1 MNFKNLSL
9 RIRIFLSM
17 LFLVLIA
24 SIITAALTIYQYN
37 EQGNDYH
44 KKRLMRKESNI
55 RATIKNELD
64 RTTYAVETE
73 ELPQIFRDQIFNIS
87 HNNKLDVHIY
97 DLDGNLLISS
107 VPTFPQDQKSYNL
120 DPNIVHQLEN
130 NERKRLLITEIVD
143 GKEVQSSYTYIEDF
157 KFKPIGILGLPY
169 LQDNTE
175 QNRELGEFLERLII
189 AYILIFLI
197 AISIAYWLSS
207 YITKSIKQVSDKI
220 SKMQLG
226 SRNEKV
232 QVANASEEITTL
244 VNAYNQKVDELEESA
259 VKLAK
264 SEREE
269 AWREMAKQ
277 VAHEIKNPLTPM
289 RLTVQSF
296 VRRFDPKD
304 PNYKENLH
312 EFSKTMILQID
323 TLTSIA
329 TAFSNFA
336 KMPTQ
341 NKETL
346 NVVEVVKHGL
356 EIFHESY
363 INYYPQQEKVIAKVD
378 KIQLTRVVT
387 NLVKNAIQ
395 ALAEVENPL
404 IEVSVKQENNKVIIK
419 VSDNGK
425 GIEDSHKNQIFEPK
439 FTTKSSGM
447 GLGLAM
453 VKTIIEAYNGTIS
466 FTSKLDKGT
475 TFTVILP
482 LES

>member
-1 MNFKNLSL
+1 
-9 RIRIFLSM
+9 M
-17 LFLVLIA
+17 LLLVLIA
-24 SIITAALTIYQYN
+24 SIITAGLTIYQYN

-44 KKRLMRKESNI
+44 EKRLIRKENNI
-55 RATIKNELD
+55 RSTIKNELD

-87 HNNKLDVHIY
+87 HNNKLDIYIY
-97 DLDGNLLISS
+97 DLDGKLLKSS
-107 VPTFPQDQKSYNL
+107 VHTYPQDNKSYDL
-120 DPNIVHQLEN
+120 DKNIVQQLEN
-130 NERKRLLITEIVD
+130 SEDKRVLITKLID
-143 GKEVQSSYTYIEDF
+143 GKQVQSSYTYIEDF

-169 LQDNTE
+169 LLDNSE
-175 QNRELGEFLERLII
+175 QEKELEEFLERLIV
-189 AYILIFLI
+189 AYLLIFLI

-207 YITKSIKQVSDKI
+207 YITKSIKEVSEKI
-220 SKMQLG
+220 SKMHIG

-232 QVANASEEITTL
+232 EVANASKEITTL
-244 VNAYNQKVDELEESA
+244 LNAYNQKVDELEESA
-259 VKLAK
+259 VRLAK

-296 VRRFDPKD
+296 VRRFNPNDD
-304 PNYKENLH
+304 NYKEKLQ

-329 TAFSNFA
+329 SAFSNFA

-341 NKETL
+341 NKENL

-356 EIFHESY
+356 EIFHEDYISY
-363 INYYPQQEKVIAKVD
+363 HPKQEIVMAKVD
-378 KIQLTRVVT
+378 KIQLTRVLT
-387 NLVKNAIQ
+387 NLVKNATQ
-395 ALAEVENPL
+395 ALSEVENPR
-404 IEVSVKQENNKVIIK
+404 IEVKVKQKSNKVIIT

-425 GIEDSHKNQIFEPK
+425 GIEEIHKPQIFEPK

-453 VKTIIEAYNGTIS
+453 VKNIIEAYKGTIS
-466 FTSKLDKGT
+466 FTSELGKGT
-475 TFTVILP
+475 VFTVTLP
-482 LES
+482 TE

>member
-1 MNFKNLSL
+1 MKFKNLSL

-17 LFLVLIA
+17 LLLVIIA
-24 SIITAALTIYQYN
+24 SIITAGLTIYQYN

-44 KKRLMRKESNI
+44 KKRLVRKENNI
-55 RATIKNELD
+55 RATIENELE

-73 ELPQIFRDQIFNIS
+73 ELPQIFREQIYNIS
-87 HNNKLDVHIY
+87 HNNKLDIYIY
-97 DLDGNLLISS
+97 DLQGKLLKSS
-107 VPTFPQDQKSYNL
+107 VHTYPQDKNSYDLN
-120 DPNIVHQLEN
+120 PKIVTQLEN
-130 NERKRLLITEIVD
+130 NKDKRVLINEIKGD
-143 GKEVQSSYTYIEDF
+143 KEVQSSYTYINDF

-175 QNRELGEFLERLII
+175 QNKELDEFLERLIF
-189 AYILIFLI
+189 AYIIIFLI

-207 YITKSIKQVSDKI
+207 YITKSIKEVSDKI

-232 QVANASEEITTL
+232 EVANASTEITTL
-244 VNAYNQKVDELEESA
+244 LNAYNQKVDELEESA
-259 VKLAK
+259 IKLAK

-304 PNYKENLH
+304 ENYKEKLQ

-329 TAFSNFA
+329 TSFSSFA
-336 KMPTQ
+336 KMPSQ
-341 NKETL
+341 NKENL

-356 EIFHESY
+356 EIFNEPY
-363 INYYPQQEKVIAKVD
+363 IKYLYDDDVIMAKLD
-378 KIQLTRVVT
+378 KIQLTRIIT
-387 NLVKNAIQ
+387 NLVKNATQ
-395 ALAEVENPL
+395 ALSDVENPN
-404 IEVSVKQENNKVIIK
+404 ITVHVKQENEQVKIIIA
-419 VSDNGK
+419 DNGK
-425 GIEDSHKNQIFEPK
+425 GIDNSHKNHIFEPK

-453 VKTIIEAYNGTIS
+453 VKNIIEAYKGTITFES
-466 FTSKLDKGT
+466 ELGRGT
-475 TFTVILP
+475 TFIVTLP
-482 LES
+482 IE

>member
-9 RIRIFLSM
+9 RIRIFLAM
-17 LFLVLIA
+17 LLLVLIA
-24 SIITAALTIYQYN
+24 SIITAGLTIYQYN

-44 KKRLMRKESNI
+44 KKRLIRKENNI

-64 RTTYAVETE
+64 RTTYAVETA
-73 ELPQIFRDQIFNIS
+73 ELPQIFRDQIYNIS
-87 HNNKLDVHIY
+87 HNNRLDIYIYNLDGKLLKSSVHTYPQDEKNY
-97 DLDGNLLISS
+97 DLDNS
-107 VPTFPQDQKSYNL
+107 
-120 DPNIVHQLEN
+120 IVNQLEN
-130 NERKRLLITEIVD
+130 SDNKRVLINEIKGD
-143 GKEVQSSYTYIEDF
+143 KEVQSSYTYIEDF

-169 LQDNTE
+169 LQDNSE
-175 QNRELGEFLERLII
+175 QDKELDEFLERLIL
-189 AYILIFLI
+189 AYFLIFII
-197 AISIAYWLSS
+197 AIIISYWLSS
-207 YITKSIKQVSDKI
+207 YITKSIKEVSDKI

-232 QVANASEEITTL
+232 KVANASSEITTL
-244 VNAYNQKVDELEESA
+244 LNAYNQKVDELEESA

-296 VRRFDPKD
+296 VRRFN
-304 PNYKENLH
+304 PNDEDYKEKLQ

-329 TAFSNFA
+329 SAFSNFA

-341 NKETL
+341 NKEDL
-346 NVVEVVKHGL
+346 NVVDVVKHGL
-356 EIFHESY
+356 EIFNEDY
-363 INYYPQQEKVIAKVD
+363 IKYYPEQKIVVAKLD
-378 KIQLTRVVT
+378 KIQLTRIVT
-387 NLVKNAIQ
+387 NLVKNATQ
-395 ALAEVENPL
+395 ALYDKENPL
-404 IEVSVKQENNKVIIK
+404 IEVKVKQVNNKVIIS

-425 GIEDSHKNQIFEPK
+425 GIEDEHKSQIFEPK

-453 VKTIIEAYNGTIS
+453 VKNIIEAYKGTIS
-466 FTSKLDKGT
+466 FTSELGKGT
-475 TFTVILP
+475 IFTVVLP
-482 LES
+482 VE